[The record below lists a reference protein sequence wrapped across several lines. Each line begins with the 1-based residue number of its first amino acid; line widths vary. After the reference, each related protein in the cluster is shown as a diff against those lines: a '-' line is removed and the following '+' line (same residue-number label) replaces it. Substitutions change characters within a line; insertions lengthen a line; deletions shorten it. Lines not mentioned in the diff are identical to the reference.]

1 MVKVTYVACDG
12 TETTVEGEPG
22 ASVMQTALDNNVD
35 GIVGECGGAM
45 MCATCHCHVDE
56 VWSEK
61 TGPRHDGEDDMLE
74 CAASETTP
82 TSRLSCQ
89 IKLSEELDGLRVSL
103 PEEQV

>member
-1 MVKVTYVACDG
+1 MVKVTYVAFDG

-22 ASVMQTALDNNVD
+22 ASVMQTALDNNVE
-35 GIVGECGGAM
+35 GIVGECGGSM

-56 VWSEK
+56 AWVEK
-61 TGPRHDGEDDMLE
+61 TGPRKDGEDDMLE
-74 CAASETTP
+74 CAASDVTP

-89 IKLSEELDGLRVSL
+89 IRLSEDLDGLRVLL